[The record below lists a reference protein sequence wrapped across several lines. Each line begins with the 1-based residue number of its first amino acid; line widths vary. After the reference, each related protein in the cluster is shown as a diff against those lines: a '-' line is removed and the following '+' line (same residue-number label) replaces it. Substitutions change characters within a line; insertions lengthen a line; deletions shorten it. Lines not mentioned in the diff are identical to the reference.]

1 MWKSVCLL
9 LKKTIPQQSYFW
21 QTWVFL
27 QQLWRGGWE
36 DEDGIVGMERKG
48 KAPRIEKEEE
58 LKDEPQLM
66 RFTVAEKKRDLKNS
80 EEPQVLYKLYSLS
93 CTTLSSQL
101 LFTSCFSTAMF
112 FSFQIHNDVS
122 NWETVRNSK
131 NNKWETSAITTGRK
145 AES

>member
-1 MWKSVCLL
+1 
-9 LKKTIPQQSYFW
+9 
-21 QTWVFL
+21 
-27 QQLWRGGWE
+27 
-36 DEDGIVGMERKG
+36 MERKG

-101 LFTSCFSTAMF
+101 LFTSGFSTAMF